1 MMKLRVSQRL
11 EHHKTHVSASI
22 GKLVLF
28 TLCCALLFAGCSSTT
43 INTTSIKHP
52 RVLTT
57 EKIDD
62 PNLAKAQQIMKGMTL
77 QQKLGQL
84 LLVEYSSSD
93 YINSGLQQM
102 VKDQYVGG
110 ILYQPGDTAN
120 ANFDYPVDTA
130 TAIKAFSDQAQSDAK
145 IPLLVAIDQEGG
157 DVAKVSTI
165 FTPSIGAQDM
175 GASGDPNIAAQQGKQ
190 DAQWL
195 SELGINTNLAPVV
208 DVNTNPSDPLL
219 VGRMFGT
226 DPQTVIKYAGP
237 FLNAL
242 QQNKIMGTL
251 KHFPG
256 LGSLPS
262 QNADGSSND
271 PHDGL
276 PVVNRSLPDLMNI
289 DLAPYKT
296 LIQQDNPAMIMS
308 TDVVDTAIDP
318 KLPAELS
325 PKAINGLLRTTLG
338 YNGVVITD
346 GIYMNGITN
355 TWTTAQATTMAIEA
369 GCDIVEGLYKPEQ
382 VADAIASMQT
392 AIQNGQLTQA
402 RVDQSVQRILLM
414 KIKYGL
420 IK

>member
-1 MMKLRVSQRL
+1 M
-11 EHHKTHVSASI
+11 SAC
-22 GKLVLF
+22 VLL
-28 TLCCALLFAGCSSTT
+28 TLCCMLLFAGCSGVTSSST
-43 INTTSIKHP
+43 SSKHA
-52 RVLTT
+52 RVLMT
-57 EKIDD
+57 EKIED
-62 PNLAKAQQIMKGMTL
+62 PNVAKVQQIMRGMTL

-84 LLVEYSSSD
+84 LMVEYFGND
-93 YINSGLQQM
+93 YTTSYLQQM
-102 VKDQYVGG
+102 VEDQYVGG
-110 ILYQPGDTAN
+110 ILYQPDAN
-120 ANFDYPVDTA
+120 NNFAAPVDTA
-130 TAIKAFSDQAQSDAK
+130 GAVKAFSDQAQAGAK

-157 DVAKVSTI
+157 DVAKVYDI
-165 FTPSIGAQDM
+165 FGPSIGAQEM
-175 GASGDPNIAAQQGKQ
+175 GASGNPNIAAQQGKQ

-208 DVNTNPSDPLL
+208 DVNTYPSDPLL

-237 FLNAL
+237 FLKEL

-256 LGSLPS
+256 LGSLPKD
-262 QNADGSSND
+262 NTDGSSND
-271 PHDGL
+271 PHDVL

-289 DLAPYKT
+289 DLAPYKA

-346 GIYMNGITN
+346 GIYMQGITN
-355 TWTTAQATTMAIEA
+355 TWTIPQASTMAIEA
-369 GCDIVEGLYKPEQ
+369 GCDIVEGLFKPEQ
-382 VADAIASMQT
+382 VADAIAYMQT
-392 AIQNGQLTQA
+392 AVQNGQLSQA
-402 RVDQSVQRILLM
+402 RIDQSVQRILLM
-414 KIKYGL
+414 KIRYGL

>member
-1 MMKLRVSQRL
+1 MINEEKITENWQLPSGNARRGMGS
-11 EHHKTHVSASI
+11 SI
-22 GKLVLF
+22 LLL
-28 TLCCALLFAGCSSTT
+28 LCCMLLFAGCSGSS
-43 INTTSIKHP
+43 INGNVTNGHA

-62 PNLAKAQQIMKGMTL
+62 PALAKAQQIMKGMTL

-84 LLVEYSSSD
+84 LMVEYMYAD
-93 YINSGLQQM
+93 YTATGLQQM

-110 ILYQPGDTAN
+110 ILYQPDGNGNFIAPVNTAM
-120 ANFDYPVDTA
+120 AV
-130 TAIKAFSDQAQSDAK
+130 KAFSDQAQSDAK

-157 DVAKVSTI
+157 DVAKVADI
-165 FTPSIGAQDM
+165 FGPSIGAQDM
-175 GASGDPNIAAQQGKQ
+175 GASGDPNIAVKQGKQ

-195 SELGINTNLAPVV
+195 NELGINTNLAPVV
-208 DVNTNPSDPLL
+208 DVNTYPSNPML

-237 FLNAL
+237 FLNTL
-242 QQNKIMGTL
+242 QQNKIIGTL

-256 LGSLPS
+256 LGSLPA
-262 QNADGSSND
+262 QNADGTSND
-271 PHDGL
+271 PHHVL
-276 PVVNRSLPDLMNI
+276 PVVNRSLPDLMSI
-289 DLAPYKT
+289 DLAPYKA
-296 LIQQDNPAMIMS
+296 LIQQDNPAMIMP
-308 TDVVDTAIDP
+308 TDVVDPAIDP

-346 GIYMNGITN
+346 GIYMDGIRDI
-355 TWTTAQATTMAIEA
+355 WPAPQASTMAIEA
-369 GCDIVEGLYKPEQ
+369 GCDIVEGLGNPQ
-382 VADAIASMQT
+382 DVAATIAYMQQ